1 MSQSALATELELTDD
16 ELDSIP
22 LSPEDLE
29 ENTGH
34 SGDMVYEYYFYVADT
49 TPEDILSK
57 KGWEIGECVYLSI
70 NVFDDPDS
78 EQE

>member
-34 SGDMVYEYYFYVADT
+34 SGDMVYEYYFYVPDT

-57 KGWEIGECVYLSI
+57 KGWKIGECVYLSI
-70 NVFDDPDS
+70 NVFDESDLG
-78 EQE
+78 

>member
-1 MSQSALATELELTDD
+1 
-16 ELDSIP
+16 
-22 LSPEDLE
+22 
-29 ENTGH
+29 
-34 SGDMVYEYYFYVADT
+34 MVYEYYFYVPDT